1 MYYICITIIVYL
13 YGNQNLKQ
21 LEIMKKYINTV
32 VINGV
37 TYTNTVEAKNY
48 KEALAIQRERK
59 IKSKYIYKG
68 HLTLTN

>member
-1 MYYICITIIVYL
+1 
-13 YGNQNLKQ
+13 
-21 LEIMKKYINTV
+21 MKKYINTV

-68 HLTLTN
+68 HLTLNN